1 MLDSWAIFFL
11 MSVRQRHRSQS
22 PSPHSPLRLSCRA
35 PQAPPKR
42 YDEPHVDHRALS
54 LHLAQLPIA
63 FPEFFCAAS
72 SMDPISSSSFY
83 CPYPHFQ
90 LQLRNTLSFSLI
102 EFHAHFSAQLTDL
115 SPKLVSALK
124 ACSLRHAPNSIQWS
138 SCFQRIR

>member
-1 MLDSWAIFFL
+1 MGHFL
-11 MSVRQRHRSQS
+11 PSSHPSAASQLIPL
-22 PSPHSPLRLSCRA
+22 PSFPLLLFCRA
-35 PQAPPKR
+35 PQTPPKR

-90 LQLRNTLSFSLI
+90 LQPRNILSYSLI
-102 EFHAHFSAQLTDL
+102 EFRAHFPIQLTDL
-115 SPKLVSALK
+115 SPKLISALETC
-124 ACSLRHAPNSIQWS
+124 AFRHAPGSIHWS
-138 SCFQRIR
+138 NCFQHTR